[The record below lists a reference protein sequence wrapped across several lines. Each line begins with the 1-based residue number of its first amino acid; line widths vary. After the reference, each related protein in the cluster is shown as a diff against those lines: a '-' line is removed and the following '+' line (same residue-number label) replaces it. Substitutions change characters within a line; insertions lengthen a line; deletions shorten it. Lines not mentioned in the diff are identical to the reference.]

1 MFQNRGRKQ
10 KLVDEHLDMT
20 AMVDVVFQLM
30 TFLLLTYQA
39 SAESVV
45 DVPPAR
51 YGVGVE
57 EADSILLT
65 VAPPKGD
72 STEALVYLG
81 KELDPNF
88 RLEDNDAINQAVEHG
103 LADGKRR
110 VVIQADGDVPHG
122 EVLRIAG
129 AAGRVQGVT
138 LHIGIKDE
146 SK

>member
-39 SAESVV
+39 STESVV
-45 DVPPAR
+45 NVPAAR

-57 EADSILLT
+57 EADSVLLT

-72 STEALVYLG
+72 DPHALVYLG
-81 KELDPNF
+81 KELDPKL
-88 RLEDNDAINQAVEHG
+88 RLEDSEAINLAVEQG

-110 VVIQADGDVPHG
+110 VVIQADAEVPHG

-146 SK
+146 AK